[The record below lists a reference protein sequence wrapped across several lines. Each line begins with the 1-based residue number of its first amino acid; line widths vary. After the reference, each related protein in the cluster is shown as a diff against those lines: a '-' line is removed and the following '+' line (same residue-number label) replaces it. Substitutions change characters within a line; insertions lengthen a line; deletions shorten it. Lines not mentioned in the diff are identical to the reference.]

1 MTSRGSIR
9 TVGRAPRL
17 LALLALGSPALGLA
31 ALVSGPTARHA
42 AGAPRPASVAAAE
55 QPLAT
60 TDADQRDLALTVY
73 NQNLALVR
81 EVRRVSLPAGDLVL
95 RFEDIATAVNPAT
108 VHVRSLTAPSG
119 LEVLE
124 QNYEYDLLEPQKLLQ
139 KYVGREVTLVRARHE
154 NGSTRYDEVKAT
166 LLSLNN
172 GPIWRIGSEIVTG
185 LPADHYRF
193 PELPDNLFSHP
204 TLVWML
210 SNRGPRQ
217 QDIEVSYLTGGV
229 SWASDYVLTVG
240 RDDRQAA
247 LDGWVTLTNRSG
259 TTFRNARLQLVAG
272 DVNRVGVSK
281 EAVMQALSGDQ
292 VPEARPFTREAFA
305 DYHLYSLGR
314 RTSVRAEETKQ
325 VSLLGAPAVPVA
337 KRYVVEGQRFYYR
350 NARHPGSAIKDVVQ
364 VYYSF
369 RNDEASGLGQPLPAG
384 TIRVYQADS
393 TGGVHFVGEDRID
406 HTPQDETISLH
417 VGHAFDI
424 VAERR
429 QTDYRR
435 MADTVWELAFAITIR
450 NHKTAPV
457 QVEVDEPV
465 AGDWEVLQ
473 ASHRWSKT
481 EAWALRFEVPVPAG
495 GEATVTYRVRIR

>member
-1 MTSRGSIR
+1 MTLRRSLR
-9 TVGRAPRL
+9 TVGRAHRL
-17 LALLALGSPALGLA
+17 FALGGPVLALA
-31 ALVSGPTARHA
+31 ALVAGPTARTFT
-42 AGAPRPASVAAAE
+42 AAAPATAAAVDV
-55 QPLAT
+55 PLAT
-60 TDADQRDLALTVY
+60 TASDRHELALTVY
-73 NQNLALVR
+73 NRNLALVR
-81 EVRRVSLPAGDLVL
+81 EVRRVSLPAGDLTL
-95 RFEDIATAVNPAT
+95 RFEDIAAAVNPAT

-119 LEVLE
+119 LDVLE

-139 KYVGREVTLVRARHE
+139 KYVGREVTLVRARQE
-154 NGSTRYDEVKAT
+154 NGSTRDETVKAT
-166 LLSLNN
+166 LLALNN
-172 GPIWRIGSEIVTG
+172 GPVWRIGSEIVTG

-217 QDIEVSYLTGGV
+217 HDIEVSYLTGGL

-272 DVNRVGVSK
+272 DVNRAEGSRQ
-281 EAVMQALSGDQ
+281 ELMDAMRAAAA
-292 VPEARPFTREAFA
+292 PEAPAFAREAFA
-305 DYHLYSLGR
+305 EYHLYSLGR

-337 KRYVVEGQRFYYR
+337 KRFVVEGQRFYYR
-350 NARHPGSAIKDVVQ
+350 NARHPGSAIKDAVQ
-364 VYYSF
+364 VYYTF
-369 RNDEASGLGQPLPAG
+369 RNDEASGLGLPLPAG
-384 TIRVYQADS
+384 TVRVYQADS
-393 TGGVHFVGEDRID
+393 AGGTHFVGEDRID
-406 HTPQDETISLH
+406 HTPENETISLH
-417 VGHAFDI
+417 VGNAFDI

-435 MADTVWELAFAITIR
+435 LADTVWELAFAITIR
-450 NHKTAPV
+450 NHKTAPIR
-457 QVEVDEPV
+457 VEVDEPV
-465 AGDWEVLQ
+465 AGDWEVLE

-481 EAWALRFEVPVPAG
+481 EAWALRFEVPVAAG
-495 GEATVTYRVRIR
+495 GDATVTYRVRIR